1 MVVTIVPMVLLDV
14 VHPPAVS
21 TSLTFVL
28 GAGAETEA
36 ALFVL
41 ALGMT
46 VALVV
51 LQRTA
56 VWLLARLARAS
67 R

>member
-1 MVVTIVPMVLLDV
+1 MVVTIVLMVLLDV

-21 TSLTFVL
+21 TSLTFAL
-28 GAGAETEA
+28 RAGAETEA
-36 ALFVL
+36 ALFAL

-56 VWLLARLARAS
+56 VRLLARFAPAPR
-67 R
+67 